1 MTKLVS
7 TKIKNI
13 KIENNKLIIETYNGD
28 YYSDIIKGSV
38 IFKIVN
44 LDNKIL
50 PLSYLEN
57 EDLVQ
62 LKVKENKIIKI
73 FINLKYDFVSDSSED
88 EIIN

>member
-13 KIENNKLIIETYNGD
+13 KLENNKLIIETYKGD

-38 IFKIVN
+38 TFKIVN

-73 FINLKYDFVSDSSED
+73 FINLKYEFVSDSSED
-88 EIIN
+88 EFIN

>member
-38 IFKIVN
+38 TFKIVN